1 MNTRLILSATTL
13 AVVAIFIA
21 FNTRTNHHV
30 SFFFTPTPIPGSN
43 NHLHTAEII
52 HLTGAVGPESI
63 AFSPAGEGPYTGVAD
78 GRILKWQGDDLG
90 WVDFAFT
97 TSPSCSRKCL
107 GFTQSWINVAR
118 LTGSSNVYPLGLFG
132 DGMIDASQLN
142 ECVRPFAPEMEH
154 VCGRPLG
161 LRFDKKTGD
170 LYIADAYFGL
180 QVVGP
185 NGGLATQLVA
195 EVEGQ
200 PLRFTNDM
208 DIDEHQ
214 DVIYFTDTSTS
225 FHRRQ
230 FMSSILSGDKTG
242 RLMKYDKSSKEVTI
256 LLRGLAFANGVA
268 LSTDHSF
275 VLVAE
280 TTTCKI
286 LRLWLHGPNAGNS
299 DIFAELPG
307 FPDNVRRNSKG
318 EFWVALHSKKGLLA
332 DWVVSNTWVGK
343 SLLMLPLSFKQLH
356 YLLVGGKP
364 HATAI
369 KLSEKGEIL
378 EVLEDSEGK
387 SLRFISEV
395 EEKNGKLWIGSVM
408 MPFIGFYNR

>member
-1 MNTRLILSATTL
+1 MNTRLILTATTL

-21 FNTRTNHHV
+21 FNTSTNHHV
-30 SFFFTPTPIPGSN
+30 LFFFTPTPIPGSN
-43 NHLHTAEII
+43 NHRHTAEII
-52 HLTGAVGPESI
+52 HLTGAVGPESL

-78 GRILKWQGDDLG
+78 GQIRKWQGHGLG
-90 WVDFAFT
+90 WVAFAFT
-97 TSPSCSRKCL
+97 TSPR
-107 GFTQSWINVAR
+107 
-118 LTGSSNVYPLGLFG
+118 
-132 DGMIDASQLN
+132 N
-142 ECVRPFAPEMEH
+142 ECVQPFAPEMEH
-154 VCGRPLG
+154 ICGRPLG
-161 LRFDKKTGD
+161 L
-170 LYIADAYFGL
+170 
-180 QVVGP
+180 
-185 NGGLATQLVA
+185 
-195 EVEGQ
+195 
-200 PLRFTNDM
+200 
-208 DIDEHQ
+208 
-214 DVIYFTDTSTS
+214 
-225 FHRRQ
+225 RQ

-268 LSTDHSF
+268 LSKDHSF

-286 LRLWLHGPNAGNS
+286 LRLWLHGPNGGNS
-299 DIFAELPG
+299 DVFAELPG
-307 FPDNVRRNSKG
+307 FPDNVRRNSEG

-332 DWVVSNTWVGK
+332 DWVASNTWVGK
-343 SLLMLPLSFKQLH
+343 SLLKLPLGFKQLH